1 MSILAKFY
9 NLQLNDEQKDK
20 LVAGLALIGDSHLTK
35 DGSFLP
41 EIPSLVFYLHL
52 LQTIKQSSKWP

>member
-20 LVAGLALIGDSHLTK
+20 LVAGLALIGNSHMTK

-41 EIPSLVFYLHL
+41 EIPSLVFCLHL
-52 LQTIKQSSKWP
+52 LQTENNQS